1 MHTINIKDQE
11 FHQIVDLLKGSYGIN
26 LSQKK
31 NLIVGRLQNYIGS
44 HDFKSF
50 SEFYEHVMND
60 KTGESITLLINKLTT
75 NYTYF
80 LREIEHYDFFK
91 ETVLPYILKASKGK
105 DMRIWSAGCSSGE
118 EAYTIA
124 MYIDEF
130 FGIDKN
136 GWDTKILATDISER
150 VLSLASE
157 GKYPA
162 ESLEP
167 LKPAWRSAYFKQL
180 DHETAQVVERLRRE
194 ILFRKFN
201 LMETRM
207 PFKKKFHIIWC
218 RNVMIYFDL
227 KTKNALIERFYDITE
242 PGGYL
247 FIGHSESVA
256 RGDTRYRYIMPAIY
270 RKDE

>member
-1 MHTINIKDQE
+1 MRIVNITDQE
-11 FHQIVDLLKGSYGIN
+11 FWQIVNLLKNSYGIN

-31 NLIVGRLQNYIGS
+31 NLIAGRLQNYIS
-44 HDFKSF
+44 RSQFNTF
-50 SEFYEHVMND
+50 TEFYDHVIND
-60 KTGESITLLINKLTT
+60 KTGEAITLLIDKLTT

-80 LREIEHYDFFK
+80 LREIEHYDFFNS
-91 ETVLPYILKASKGK
+91 TVLPHIISTEKNR

-124 MYIDEF
+124 MYVDEF
-130 FGIDKN
+130 FKGNRN

-150 VLSLASE
+150 VLTLASE
-157 GKYPA
+157 GVYLS

-167 LKPAWRSAYFKQL
+167 LKPEWRKSYFKKI
-180 DHETAQVVERLRRE
+180 DNDNSQVIESLRRE

-201 LMETRM
+201 LMERNL

-227 KTKNALIERFYDITE
+227 QTKNELVERFYDVTE
-242 PGGYL
+242 PGGYM
-247 FIGHSESVA
+247 FIGHSESVT
-256 RGDTRYRYIMPAIY
+256 RGETRYRYVMPAIY
-270 RKDE
+270 RKE